1 MIIIKENCDLGGN
14 LTVSGNRKS
23 ANTARNA
30 LEKSKKVRQLYFAKI
45 GLAANATK
53 PLRN

>member
-1 MIIIKENCDLGGN
+1 MTIIKKNCDLGGN
-14 LTVSGNRKS
+14 LAVSCNRKS

-30 LEKSKKVRQLYFAKI
+30 LEKSKKVRQLYFVKM

-53 PLRN
+53 PLRH